1 MAICLC
7 PQIYGHRMPVGKPL
21 DEKRGRPV
29 RKPAEVAKCW
39 PQLTHDNIIS
49 WGENK
54 VLIYGCDTSGHVPR
68 FWSNQPLIPLN
79 QHISHWYIPII
90 SSYTYCPHTGRLP
103 TLPLWERQGAESRT
117 IPSAPNC
124 HSPISMRSDLKD
136 PWLSSRL
143 WNAPR
148 RVSGYLVTRPG
159 KR

>member
-7 PQIYGHRMPVGKPL
+7 PQIYGHRMPIGKPL

-103 TLPLWERQGAESRT
+103 TLPLWERQGAESRD
-117 IPSAPNC
+117 
-124 HSPISMRSDLKD
+124 HSLRSKLPFSDLDEIWSKGSLVVIAAVERSQKGK
-136 PWLSSRL
+136 WL
-143 WNAPR
+143 P
-148 RVSGYLVTRPG
+148 GYPAW
-159 KR
+159 